1 VSRGSS
7 PPPKRFRSRQ
17 VCFKVRFGM
26 RKLPVDLDELAF
38 ALEHYDGHLGLT
50 EYWFDTMTGAVLF
63 VTTDLEEDK
72 ELRDQIAQDVADR
85 FVRID
90 PIDSHDEF
98 QVMEE
103 FVQSLPAS
111 PVRERLEWSLDG
123 PKPFRRFKDSLGDEE
138 TRKRWFAF
146 RDEALRQYAIKW
158 LADLGVQPEGVEVSE
173 RLATE
178 FQVLKRGEESIFEDR
193 MELLDDEEEAE
204 EEGDDED
211 TELSD
216 SLELPLSDEEQHELT
231 SFLESLPGREFDF
244 PKFHG
249 LLTALVVGPVQ
260 VSAQEI
266 MEKIVAHE
274 SKADQSA
281 PNDGAE
287 TEQVLGLI
295 ARLQNEIVVDLH
307 EEMFEPAYSERKH
320 SSGEIYPDIF
330 SWCEGFV
337 LGMSHAEQAWKK
349 WYKDSRR
356 ELAISAIQGAARRE
370 FQSAAGLFETPEKM
384 WALYELVRH
393 VVPLIRYFW
402 WLESGLDE
410 LAGTATPAKSQP
422 KVGRNAPC
430 PCGSGKKFKH
440 CCGAR

>member
-1 VSRGSS
+1 
-7 PPPKRFRSRQ
+7 
-17 VCFKVRFGM
+17 M
-26 RKLPVDLDELAF
+26 RKLPVDLDELAT
-38 ALEHYDGHLGLT
+38 ALEHYDGDLGLN

-72 ELRDQIAQDVADR
+72 ETRDQIAGAVADR

-90 PIDSHDEF
+90 PIDSHDGF

-103 FVQSLPAS
+103 FVRSLPAS

-146 RDEALRQYAIKW
+146 RGEALRQYAIEW
-158 LADLGVQPEGVEVSE
+158 LVDLGVQPEGVEVSE
-173 RLATE
+173 RLATKFE
-178 FQVLKRGEESIFEDR
+178 VLEREEESIFEDGR
-193 MELLDDEEEAE
+193 ELLDEEER
-204 EEGDDED
+204 DDED

-216 SLELPLSDEEQHELT
+216 SLELPLSDEELHELT
-231 SFLESLPGREFDF
+231 SFLEGLPGREFDF

-281 PNDGAE
+281 PNDVVE
-287 TEQVLGLI
+287 TDQVPGLI

-307 EEMFEPAYSERKH
+307 EEMFEPAYSEREH
-320 SSGEIYPDIF
+320 SSGEMYPDIF

-337 LGMSHAEQAWKK
+337 LGMSHAGQAWKK

-370 FQSAAGLFETPEKM
+370 FRSEPGLFETPEKM
-384 WALYELVRH
+384 WALYELIRH

-410 LAGTATPAKSQP
+410 LAGTGTLAKSEP